1 MADNAKGI
9 RAGRAYVEMGL
20 NTTALA
26 KGLGKAAAQVKAWG
40 AGIRSIGTTIG
51 AAGVALTAPF
61 IGAAKVFAD
70 TGSAFEDM
78 SARTGV
84 SVRALSLFGYAAEQ
98 TGADL
103 AAVET
108 GIRKMQKSLVA
119 GTEENEKAEEAF
131 LALGLSVDRL
141 MRMSPEAQ
149 FNAIA
154 KVLAKVENPTVK
166 AAAAMAIFGKSGTSL
181 IPMIDDLD
189 ALTAEAKAFGLV
201 MNKDDVAAADKLG
214 DTMGLLGATL
224 KQVAFV
230 VGSALAPLLTEVA
243 YNLAVAAR
251 NAISFVREN
260 RPLIVSAFK
269 VGVAITAAG
278 AALVA
283 LGVAVTGIGFVLG
296 TLATVVTAI
305 ATVFT
310 ALFSPVGIVISLIV
324 LATGTML
331 KFSGAGADA
340 VAVLTRAFS
349 SLKTTVTDVFGGI
362 ATAIKGGNI
371 RLAAEILWAGIK
383 VVWYQGIVWLKTATA
398 DLTTAIPIAFVTM
411 KTRIASDLTD
421 SLAGWRIG
429 FIEAIVYIQNAF
441 TDFWAFMEKG
451 FNQISKVARTAWAA
465 IQAFAPGGG
474 GAAQLLIDAAGIE
487 SDAAKTD
494 KAIDRR
500 ASLLKSL
507 RSGRAS
513 GETVAIDAERAAAQA
528 ALEDAK
534 RAEIARLREASDAG
548 IAGSKEDL
556 AKAEADLAALLAKVG
571 VGADGGAA
579 KRAGGLLDEF
589 DSDGIGEGLKEAASK
604 VDVAGSFNAAAFR
617 GLGIGETVQND
628 QLKEQKKATDQL
640 ERLNRKADLG
650 RLVFARS

>member
-26 KGLGKAAAQVKAWG
+26 KGLSKASDQVKAWG

-84 SVRALSLFGYAAEQ
+84 SVRALSLFGYAASQ
-98 TGADL
+98 TGAELRD
-103 AAVET
+103 V
-108 GIRKMQKSLVA
+108 
-119 GTEENEKAEEAF
+119 EKAIRRMQRGIVDGATGGDEAAESF
-131 LALGLSVDRL
+131 EALGLSARALIRL
-141 MRMSPEAQ
+141 TPEQQ
-149 FNAIA
+149 FLAVARAIA
-154 KVLAKVENPTVK
+154 KIEDPTRK
-166 AAAAMAIFGKSGTSL
+166 AAAAMSIFGKNQTAI

-201 MNKDDVAAADKLG
+201 MYKDDVAAADKLG

-230 VGSALAPLLTEVA
+230 IGSALAPLLTEVA
-243 YNLAVAAR
+243 YSLAVAAR

-283 LGVAVTGIGFVLG
+283 LGVAVVGIGFALG

-305 ATVFT
+305 ATTFT
-310 ALFSPVGIVISLIV
+310 ALFSPIGIAISLIV

-340 VAVLTRAFS
+340 VAVLTRAFA

-362 ATAIKGGNI
+362 ATAIKGGDI
-371 RLAAEILWAGIK
+371 RLAVEILWAGIK

-411 KTRIASDLTD
+411 KTRIASVLTD

-429 FIEAIVYIQNAF
+429 FVQAIVYIQNAF
-441 TDFWAFMEKG
+441 TDFMAFMEKG
-451 FNQISKVARTAWAA
+451 FNQISKVARTAWATV
-465 IQAFAPGGG
+465 QAFAPGGG
-474 GAAQLLIDAAGIE
+474 GVLQLLLDADTIE
-487 SDAAKTD
+487 RDTN
-494 KAIDRR
+494 KANEDVDRR
-500 ASLLKSL
+500 SRLLKAV
-507 RSGRAS
+507 RGGRVRR
-513 GETVAIDAERAAAQA
+513 ETGKIEAERTAAQA

-534 RAEIARLREASDAG
+534 RAEIARLREASAAG

-556 AKAEADLAALLAKVG
+556 AKAEADLAALLEKVG
-571 VGADGGAA
+571 AGVEGGAA

-617 GLGIGETVQND
+617 GLGIGETRND